1 MSTSSP
7 PEPVAWGWRKYQA
20 GVPVWDTSMVP
31 ASDGHLM
38 LWTAEDHG
46 QLPHLNRWENMEVAF
61 AGFVGNGGGTLACA
75 YWLAGV
81 MKLLK
86 DGDLML
92 RTWNSAVD
100 VAEAVEFIEYNL
112 LGVWFGDKTPFLL
125 TPGPEWIH
133 ESAQKEGTL
142 LAF

>member
-1 MSTSSP
+1 
-7 PEPVAWGWRKYQA
+7 
-20 GVPVWDTSMVP
+20 
-31 ASDGHLM
+31 
-38 LWTAEDHG
+38 
-46 QLPHLNRWENMEVAF
+46 
-61 AGFVGNGGGTLACA
+61 
-75 YWLAGV
+75 
-81 MKLLK
+81 
-86 DGDLML
+86 
-92 RTWNSAVD
+92 VD